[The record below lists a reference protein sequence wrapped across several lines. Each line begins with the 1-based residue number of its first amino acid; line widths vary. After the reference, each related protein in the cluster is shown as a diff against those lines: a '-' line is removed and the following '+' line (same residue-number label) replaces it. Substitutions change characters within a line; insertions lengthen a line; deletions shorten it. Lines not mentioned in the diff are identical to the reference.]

1 MGQISVEE
9 SEYTRIKA
17 EREEYKTKAEKAES
31 ERADAVKAAEDAEAA
46 KVAAETAKA
55 EADKKVE
62 NFEEQARKG
71 TLASERLGALGDG
84 FTEKIDAMPTL
95 KKNLHEQAES
105 LSDEAWASRL
115 TEVEEVAKVK
125 RDAKKDGSNA
135 GGSDP
140 AGGGTEDEAAANKD
154 TLFEREEVAASQVS
168 GGGTGDTANGN
179 GQTQTPASRRSLVA
193 GLVKPRTK

>member
-17 EREEYKTKAEKAES
+17 EREEYKTKAETAETA
-31 ERADAVKAAEDAEAA
+31 RAAAVTAAETAEAA
-46 KVAAETAKA
+46 KVKAETDLA
-55 EADKKVE
+55 EANKKVE
-62 NFEEQARKG
+62 NFEESARKG
-71 TLASERLGALGDG
+71 TLKDERLGALGDG

-95 KKNLHEQAES
+95 KANLHEQAAS

-140 AGGGTEDEAAANKD
+140 AGGTEDEAAANKD
-154 TLFEREEVAASQVS
+154 TLFEREEVASSQVS
-168 GGGTGDTANGN
+168 GGGSGDPANGN
-179 GQTQTPASRRSLVA
+179 GQTQTPAARRSLVK
-193 GLVKPRTK
+193 GLIKAPTK